1 MPCVGSK
8 AVFHAVTGTNGRLK
22 TAQILDL
29 RAEGLG
35 VQNKLLSQFDIQQRL
50 GPADRD
56 STMIDQIIL

>member
-8 AVFHAVTGTNGRLK
+8 AVFHAVTGANGRLK
-22 TAQILDL
+22 TSQIIDL
-29 RAEGLG
+29 RAEWLD
-35 VQNKLLSQFDIQQRL
+35 VHNKLLSQFDIQQRL

>member
-1 MPCVGSK
+1 MPCVVSK
-8 AVFHAVTGTNGRLK
+8 AVFPVVTGTNGRLK

-35 VQNKLLSQFDIQQRL
+35 VQNKLLSQFDVQQRL

-56 STMIDQIIL
+56 ST